1 MFDDIHDRHLNFI
14 AQWNFIPRKME
25 VTDWHFSQTFDFPEV
40 EMGFITAQKKK
51 FSIKDFFS
59 NKKKS
64 LMENF
69 IFCAV
74 HIGK

>member
-1 MFDDIHDRHLNFI
+1 MEFYSSETEII
-14 AQWNFIPRKME
+14 ASWNFIPRKME

-51 FSIKDFFS
+51 FSIKDFFG
-59 NKKKS
+59 NKKNS